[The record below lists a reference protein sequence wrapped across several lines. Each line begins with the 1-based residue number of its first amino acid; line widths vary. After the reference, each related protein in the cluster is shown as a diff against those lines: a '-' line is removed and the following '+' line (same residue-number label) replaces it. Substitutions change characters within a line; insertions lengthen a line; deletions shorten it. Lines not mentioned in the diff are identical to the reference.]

1 MRQLMKQMMKQIIT
15 RKKILNL
22 HKKTINLNSMLQVG
36 MMNLIY
42 LMDHTSDGQ
51 ISDVQQ
57 YFEYIIK
64 KHETI
69 ANNPPFQIYVICF

>member
-1 MRQLMKQMMKQIIT
+1 MMRQLMKQMMKQIIT

-42 LMDHTSDGQ
+42 LMDHTSDG
-51 ISDVQQ
+51 
-57 YFEYIIK
+57 
-64 KHETI
+64 
-69 ANNPPFQIYVICF
+69 